1 MIFYKNY
8 DIIVIENKKRG
19 KLNMYRLT
27 QEQIKNMV
35 YSQTPIDTIVST
47 HDLPGGNGI
56 EVRGYAGGDSMTYR
70 FYDNGKVVEK

>member
-1 MIFYKNY
+1 MRKLFFILIFF
-8 DIIVIENKKRG
+8 
-19 KLNMYRLT
+19 LT
-27 QEQIKNMV
+27 YPYL

>member
-1 MIFYKNY
+1 
-8 DIIVIENKKRG
+8 
-19 KLNMYRLT
+19 MYRLT

-47 HDLPGGNGI
+47 YDLPGGNGI
-56 EVRGYAGGDSMTYR
+56 EVRGNAGGDSMTYR